1 MKKLFLFSTIA
12 VSIFALGACSNSV
25 NKGSFKTLSYGKP
38 LSADESTSRKEG
50 ILEELGAYSSFNAT
64 YYSKLDIKNNFSE
77 TYSVTHGNAKSSAEA
92 SYKTS
97 TVYKSKKEGIS
108 VNYKDSTEHFFEL
121 TDTNNI
127 KETIVT
133 NEETTTNEIFDSEQR
148 GISYYAVINIW
159 TQGGFNSMLSEYYS
173 VSTVYSVGRETHVV
187 ISDVNEEHSFV
198 TNGNDTF
205 EQKSIARTQR
215 VIVAD
220 EFLRPIKASYYQD
233 VKMNY
238 DSDTGARYKSMQE
251 VNRIYLEIKFKTS
264 NL

>member
-12 VSIFALGACSNSV
+12 ISIFALGACSNSV

-38 LSADESTSRKEG
+38 LNADEATSRKEG
-50 ILEELGAYSSFNAT
+50 ILEELGAYSSYTAT
-64 YYSKLDIKNNFSE
+64 YYSKLDINNYFSE
-77 TYSVTHGNAKSSAEA
+77 TYTTTQGNVKSSSEA
-92 SYKTS
+92 HYKTN

-108 VNYKDSTEHFFEL
+108 VNYKDYSEHYFEANSDGFI
-121 TDTNNI
+121 T
-127 KETIVT
+127 ETIVT
-133 NEETTTNEIFDSEQR
+133 PEETTKNSIASTD
-148 GISYYAVINIW
+148 GHGMGYYAVKNIW
-159 TQGGFNSMLSEYYS
+159 TQGGFDTMISPYYS
-173 VSTVYSVGRETHVV
+173 SPATYAVGRQTHFV

-198 TNGNDTF
+198 TNGSETF

-238 DSDTGARYKSMQE
+238 DSETGSRYKSMQE